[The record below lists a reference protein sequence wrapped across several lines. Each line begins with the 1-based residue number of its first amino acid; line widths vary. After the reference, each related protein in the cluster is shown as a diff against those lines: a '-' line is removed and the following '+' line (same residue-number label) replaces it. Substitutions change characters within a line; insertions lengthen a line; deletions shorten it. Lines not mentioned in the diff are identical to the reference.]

1 MASITIED
9 IITFLLETPMFGD
22 LDATGLSQIVHI
34 MQVQRVRDGHAI
46 FREGD
51 PGDAWYVLYQ
61 GAADVLKESDFLP
74 SRTIATI
81 GPRACFGEMAL
92 LDHSPRSA
100 TVVSRGET
108 TVFRFPR
115 KDFEALLAEG
125 NLAAY
130 KLVYEKYLEARGKCG
145 QSTDLSFEAV
155 REALRKQVRQIK
167 STYNVDSVKFR
178 IVVEEGRAKV
188 KAVPQGAAA
197 PAGGAG

>member
-74 SRTIATI
+74 SRTIASI

-100 TVVSRGET
+100 TVVARGDV

-115 KDFEALLAEG
+115 AEFDELLAEN

-130 KLVYEKYLEARGKCG
+130 KLVYEMAKVLAARARRTTQRLADALGEAEEGGALRQASVHVVQG
-145 QSTDLSFEAV
+145 QSVSE
-155 REALRKQVRQIK
+155 
-167 STYNVDSVKFR
+167 
-178 IVVEEGRAKV
+178 
-188 KAVPQGAAA
+188 
-197 PAGGAG
+197 